1 MKTLR
6 ILLLCLLPT
15 SLLAEVSQDRL
26 EYELQEGQRLTNT
39 FLLADVAWCEA
50 STQGRVGKLAVM
62 DVVLNRV
69 IDPRFPNSIE
79 EVITQKWAFECI
91 TRDVPIQ
98 RNSNTYK
105 QAFELAQKKL
115 LGEAPR
121 ITHATHYFNPNKVNP
136 SWANSPQMTYL
147 GDIGSHRFYR
157 GY

>member
-1 MKTLR
+1 MKSLKF
-6 ILLLCLLPT
+6 LLLFLLPM
-15 SLLAEVSQDRL
+15 SSLAEVSQDRL

-69 IDPRFPNSIE
+69 VDPRFPNSIE
-79 EVITQKWAFECI
+79 EVVTQKWAFECI
-91 TRDVPIQ
+91 TKNVPIE
-98 RNSNTYK
+98 RSSSTYRE
-105 QAFELAQKKL
+105 AIRLAVLKL
-115 LGEAPR
+115 SGQAPR
-121 ITHATHYFNPNKVNP
+121 ITYATHYFNPSKVNP
-136 SWANSPQMTYL
+136 SWASSPQMAYL